1 MSTLIITSIV
11 IGIVTN
17 LFLSHLVG
25 KNGENRQIGYG
36 TSFLVSFLFSPLI
49 GLLLVLTSKEL
60 PESKSLDNKQEDEN
74 TMNTINT
81 SLNEKPSFLSNIIAF
96 LIFLLGLAMVYVII
110 DQFIN

>member
-11 IGIVTN
+11 IGIVAN

-60 PESKSLDNKQEDEN
+60 PETKSLDIPEN
-74 TMNTINT
+74 ENSPDNTLTT
-81 SLNEKPSFLSNIIAF
+81 SLNDKPTLLGNIVAF
-96 LIFLLGLAMVYVII
+96 LIFLLVLTMLYLVI
-110 DQFIN
+110 NH

>member
-11 IGIVTN
+11 IGIIAN

-60 PESKSLDNKQEDEN
+60 PESKSLDKPEDTQSEDSEL
-74 TMNTINT
+74 TT
-81 SLNEKPSFLSNIIAF
+81 SLCEKSNKSNIVA
-96 LIFLLGLAMVYVII
+96 LVIFYIVVGI
-110 DQFIN
+110 FIYMIN